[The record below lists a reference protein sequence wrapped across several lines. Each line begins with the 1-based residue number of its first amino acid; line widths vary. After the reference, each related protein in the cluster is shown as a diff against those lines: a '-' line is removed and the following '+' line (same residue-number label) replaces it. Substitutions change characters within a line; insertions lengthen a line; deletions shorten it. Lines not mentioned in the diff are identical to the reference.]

1 MVLNVDFKVVT
12 SVSDIYIYIFLIV
25 MTISGLKMLFIEM
38 SKAGMCLYHFRWG
51 CDIKFYTCTLVL
63 LGRGGSS
70 GYFLVLY

>member
-1 MVLNVDFKVVT
+1 
-12 SVSDIYIYIFLIV
+12 